1 MPELVAGSES
11 HDKVPS
17 QPLIKSV
24 YYAHAM
30 WLYGHR
36 AEHEELCV
44 IRRGFRRGKIV
55 NPADYSGHPEKLADT
70 VDFCLRLVEDSDAVV
85 FSRLLGKVTAG
96 VGKEVNHALRLGKP
110 VFELVARK
118 LVRRT
123 RQVKYITRRATVALY
138 RKWRYRNGWRL

>member
-1 MPELVAGSES
+1 MGEAGERHGTKPTKPLQATAKIGPRQSGRSLGSPVPSRVPELVAGSES

-30 WLYGHR
+30 CLYGHR
-36 AEHEELCV
+36 VEHEELCV

-55 NPADYSGHPEKLADT
+55 NPADYSDHPEKLADT
-70 VDFCLRLVEDSDAVV
+70 VDFCLRLVADSDAVV

-96 VGKEVNHALRLGKP
+96 ERGV
-110 VFELVARK
+110 
-118 LVRRT
+118 
-123 RQVKYITRRATVALY
+123 
-138 RKWRYRNGWRL
+138 